1 MNEAEFSSYNP
12 DRKSSTGPKKPYI
25 PKEFE
30 FPSFLLE
37 PIKLGD
43 KSKIYFK
50 VVTNSKEETI
60 LMIDPL
66 VKTALDAI
74 EKGRSSFDKEILLP
88 ALTRYLKEKLPAGA
102 RGAIKKAAQGAKIT
116 SNGFI
121 ALDLVLSKTPS
132 ADNSVSNDVISI
144 APKGIQFLKAIK
156 ADPSKAAGLENEL
169 EFLIWLYRNKDREN
183 TPKQFSLDTGNSIQ
197 LASRVTNKLA
207 SSNTINVEKLMPA
220 ASDDVWYIKNPFWD
234 NYSDI
239 NTKLYESLSDIIKEE
254 LLNEVSYGKFK
265 KDVKFRTKSEQ
276 LHKAIRE
283 VKRKLTEIDRIVEYT
298 SRMKQELS
306 EGEEGIRYW
315 KATQKNVANISEM
328 VNQLNNKIKN
338 LNQ

>member
-1 MNEAEFSSYNP
+1 
-12 DRKSSTGPKKPYI
+12 
-25 PKEFE
+25 
-30 FPSFLLE
+30 
-37 PIKLGD
+37 
-43 KSKIYFK
+43 
-50 VVTNSKEETI
+50 
-60 LMIDPL
+60 MIDPL

-74 EKGRSSFDKEILLP
+74 ERGRSSFDKEILLP
-88 ALTRYLKEKLPAGA
+88 ALTRYLKEKMPAGT
-102 RGAIKKAAQGAKIT
+102 RGEIKKAAQGAKIT

-121 ALDLVLSKTPS
+121 ALDLILSRTPDPVS
-132 ADNSVSNDVISI
+132 SSVSNDIVSI

-156 ADPSKAAGLENEL
+156 AEPSKAAGLENEL
-169 EFLIWLYRNKDREN
+169 EFLIWLYKNKDKEN
-183 TPKQFSLDTGNSIQ
+183 TPRQFSLDTGNSIQ
-197 LASRVTNKLA
+197 LASRIANKLA
-207 SSNTINVEKLMPA
+207 SSNAINVEKLMPA
-220 ASDDVWYIKNPFWD
+220 VSDDIWYVKNPFAVKQKKK
-234 NYSDI
+234 SDKDADVYDRVRVHGGI